1 MRACFKIINLK
12 TFAIFITIILFIF
25 LGVNRNICN
34 ENSICTNE
42 IIHISNTENIN
53 NLVESNDVI
62 NPKWQLE
69 IPKVGLVADI
79 AEGTSSEIL
88 NRYIGH
94 FEETEKENGNV
105 ALAAH
110 NRGYPVNY
118 FKDLKELEIGDE
130 IYYTYNGTPKLYEV
144 NNKKIIKDTE
154 VEILEDTDE
163 DILTL
168 ITCVE
173 NEPELRRCIQAIK
186 IKKGD
191 RIIESYSE

>member
-12 TFAIFITIILFIF
+12 TFAIFITIILFVF

-94 FEETEKENGNV
+94 FEETSKEKGNI

-130 IYYTYNGTPKLYEV
+130 IYYTYNGPPELYEV

>member
-12 TFAIFITIILFIF
+12 TFAIFITIILFVF
-25 LGVNRNICN
+25 FETNRNTCN

-42 IIHISNTENIN
+42 IIHISNNESIN
-53 NLVESNDVI
+53 NLVDSNDAI
-62 NPKWQLE
+62 SLKWQLE
-69 IPKVGLVADI
+69 IPKIDLVADI

-88 NRYIGH
+88 NKYIGH
-94 FEETEKENGNV
+94 FEETSKEEGNI

-130 IYYTYNGTPKLYEV
+130 IYYTYNGSPNLYEV

-154 VEILEDTDE
+154 VEVLENTDE

-173 NEPELRRCIQAIK
+173 NEPELRRCIQAIRK
-186 IKKGD
+186 
-191 RIIESYSE
+191 

>member
-42 IIHISNTENIN
+42 IIDISNTENIN
-53 NLVESNDVI
+53 NLVENNDI
-62 NPKWQLE
+62 IDSKWQLE
-69 IPKVGLVADI
+69 IPKIGLVADI

-88 NRYIGH
+88 NKYIGH
-94 FEETEKENGNV
+94 FEETGKENGNV

-118 FKDLKELEIGDE
+118 FKDLKELEIGDQ
-130 IYYTYNGTPKLYEV
+130 IYYTYNNPPKLYEV

-154 VEILEDTDE
+154 VEVLENTDE

-186 IKKGD
+186 K
-191 RIIESYSE
+191 